1 MAVVVIDGQCAPLFP
16 YELRWRCD
24 ALRAVLLPY
33 PIKQTCIL
41 KSSLCLGSHCSRD
54 VFTPI
59 QPLSKCLRRRAGE
72 RFSISCKKSD
82 TCSSILFAYLRSVAS
97 AIVCPIVGSWQNAIV
112 ATRMACSRVSFV
124 LARLFWACLC
134 KRSRSLLRRFNSAE
148 ISCMSKAA
156 AWIRKK
162 LCWIQMSVGCSHS
175 QVVDIVKRKT

>member
-1 MAVVVIDGQCAPLFP
+1 MVFGGQTTEALFPALSKPLHPFLRSSTASWSPRCSSFPMAVVVIDGQCAPLFP

-33 PIKQTCIL
+33 PTKQTCIL

-112 ATRMACSRVSFV
+112 ATRMACSRVSFFS
-124 LARLFWACLC
+124 LAFSGPASANDHA
-134 KRSRSLLRRFNSAE
+134 RS
-148 ISCMSKAA
+148 
-156 AWIRKK
+156 
-162 LCWIQMSVGCSHS
+162 
-175 QVVDIVKRKT
+175 